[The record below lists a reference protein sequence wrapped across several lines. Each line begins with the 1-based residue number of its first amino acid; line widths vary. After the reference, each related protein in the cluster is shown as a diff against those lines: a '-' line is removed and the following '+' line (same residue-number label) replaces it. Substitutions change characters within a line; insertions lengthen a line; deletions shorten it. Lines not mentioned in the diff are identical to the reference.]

1 MICYAR
7 YIIRSYNEI
16 ASGPVQILK
25 FTQVYNSLYISI
37 YAYRDPESEMIY

>member
-1 MICYAR
+1 MICYVR

-16 ASGPVQILK
+16 ASGPFQTLK
-25 FTQVYNSLYISI
+25 CTQVYNSLYLSI